1 MFVFHF
7 LVLQYLFL
15 FNSTLNYQRSDEAL
29 SQDIDELLAE
39 LENNNVSRN
48 FKEEHKKTLQSVAL
62 RLVDVFNK
70 QKELMSD
77 DIEQR
82 KMHIAVAAAAVAGS
96 QDTNATKT
104 HLSLA
109 EAMLHKKINS
119 LTKQLEVADQKSRY
133 VTMQWQADKA
143 KFKETLDSKKSEM
156 DELGHRLAV
165 MEVRTY
171 IVLFR
176 YIAQVHYYLNVFC
189 IE

>member
-1 MFVFHF
+1 
-7 LVLQYLFL
+7 
-15 FNSTLNYQRSDEAL
+15 
-29 SQDIDELLAE
+29 
-39 LENNNVSRN
+39 
-48 FKEEHKKTLQSVAL
+48 
-62 RLVDVFNK
+62 
-70 QKELMSD
+70 MSD

-104 HLSLA
+104 HMSLA

-165 MEVRTY
+165 MEVRTAHPYYSKILLKY
-171 IVLFR
+171 ILILTFHAQSKVRQNEQNVRDR
-176 YIAQVHYYLNVFC
+176 YHFQKSEDVQEEHDMTEMVTLI
-189 IE
+189 